1 MKKEARVEIDEIDVR
16 FFFLHVSIIYVICV
30 CGSIDWLGMYKLKKS
45 SGKTNKMSMLGSK
58 HVTIHSNLFAHY
70 E

>member
-1 MKKEARVEIDEIDVR
+1 MKKEARVEVDEINVK

-30 CGSIDWLGMYKLKKS
+30 CGSIDWLGMYKFKKS
-45 SGKTNKMSMLGSK
+45 SGKTNKTSMRGSK
-58 HVTIHSNLFAHY
+58 HVTIHSNLFTHY